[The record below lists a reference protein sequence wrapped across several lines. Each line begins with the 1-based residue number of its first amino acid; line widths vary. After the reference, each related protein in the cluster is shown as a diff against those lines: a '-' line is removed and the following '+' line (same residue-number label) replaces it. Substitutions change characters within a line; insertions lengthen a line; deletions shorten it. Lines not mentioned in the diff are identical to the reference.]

1 MGTAGPVGSIVVP
14 AHNEEALLGRVLS
27 RLLEHSGPDEFD
39 IVVVA
44 NGCTDGT
51 EAVAAGFAPRVRVV
65 STEIPSKRAALRLG
79 DEAARGF
86 PRLYVDGDVELGTA
100 DARRLC
106 AAVATPGVLAAAPER
121 AFDMAGRRWPV
132 RWYYAV
138 WTRLPEVRAGLF
150 GRGVLAVSEA
160 GHRRIAALPPVMADD
175 LAVSLAFAPAERVVL
190 ADARALIRPPRT
202 WADLIRR
209 RVRVETGITQVE
221 QADVVPG
228 ASART
233 SPRDLLRL
241 VRAEPRL
248 ALRLPVFLAAAVLA
262 RLRARAAVRSGDFT
276 TWLRDD
282 SSRR

>member
-1 MGTAGPVGSIVVP
+1 MADRTHESLRSAVRGVVEEWVIQVPPRRVPRWPRVELPRRSFAVPVSGTRWFAVPVSGTRSFAVP
-14 AHNEEALLGRVLS
+14 AHNEEALLGRLLS
-27 RLLEHSGPDEFD
+27 RLLESAGPDEFD

-65 STEIPSKRAALRLG
+65 STGIPSKRAALRLG

-106 AAVATPGVLAAAPER
+106 AAVAAPGVLAAAPER

-132 RWYYAV
+132 RWYYEV

-160 GHRRIAALPPVMADD
+160 GHQRIAALPPVMADD
-175 LAVSLAFAPAERVVL
+175 LAVSLAFAPAER
-190 ADARALIRPPRT
+190 
-202 WADLIRR
+202 
-209 RVRVETGITQVE
+209 
-221 QADVVPG
+221 
-228 ASART
+228 
-233 SPRDLLRL
+233 
-241 VRAEPRL
+241 
-248 ALRLPVFLAAAVLA
+248 
-262 RLRARAAVRSGDFT
+262 
-276 TWLRDD
+276 
-282 SSRR
+282 